1 MDKEHKS
8 NLWFWFFPAEGTE
21 HLYDGDIKE
30 DEYRSEKSNSTEFN
44 ETKPLVLWLQG
55 GPGSSSLFGLFTE
68 NGPFVINEDKLTISR
83 KFL

>member
-8 NLWFWFFPAEGTE
+8 NLWFWFFPAAGTE
-21 HLYDGDIKE
+21 HLYDEDIND
-30 DEYRSEKSNSTEFN
+30 DEYRSEKRNSSGFN

-68 NGPFVINEDKLTISR
+68 NGPFVINEDKVSISC
-83 KFL
+83 KFY